1 MWAGPHLLS
10 RERDVGRQF
19 FVVQPVEVPAT
30 SRPPA
35 EIAGGTESTI
45 TVDGEDWKLL
55 DFTDS
60 ADCEVLSSGL
70 LDVCIVP
77 GGGGSGG
84 GNNSRGGGGGG
95 GGGVLVLRDLYVE
108 AGVYPALIGAGGA
121 GTDFGTASRGSSSS
135 IFGIEVLGGGGGGGA
150 GGNGGYGS
158 TGGGAG
164 AGTSSSYPRGL
175 PGGILPVGSFPDL
188 DGSPLEGLAFALGW
202 NGGRATEGGSNA
214 GGGGGGAG
222 GVGGHAS
229 GYQGGDGGI
238 GRLVNF
244 AGVEEYF
251 GGGGGGGSDSSS
263 DANGG
268 AGGLGGGGK
277 GDTYDG
283 SPGAMNTGGGAGG
296 GDSNSGS
303 SGGSGRIYVRARLA

>member
-10 RERDVGRQF
+10 RERDVGMQF

-214 GGGGGGAG
+214 GGRRRRSWRSRRPCQRLSRRRR
-222 GVGGHAS
+222 GHRS
-229 GYQGGDGGI
+229 PRQFRRRRGI
-238 GRLVNF
+238 FRRRWRWRFGLQQRRKRRRRRSRGR
-244 AGVEEYF
+244 
-251 GGGGGGGSDSSS
+251 
-263 DANGG
+263 
-268 AGGLGGGGK
+268 
-277 GDTYDG
+277 
-283 SPGAMNTGGGAGG
+283 
-296 GDSNSGS
+296 
-303 SGGSGRIYVRARLA
+303 RQRRHIRR